1 MPITLHRESDRT
13 YRLDFGGRL
22 RRTEVAE
29 CEARLADELS
39 RVASVKLLCVLRNFE
54 GWERHNDWNDLR
66 FYLKHGDR
74 IARIAIVGD
83 EKWRSEA
90 MMFAAADLRKA
101 PVEFFTE
108 DQMVQARAWL
118 AV

>member
-1 MPITLHRESDRT
+1 
-13 YRLDFGGRL
+13 
-22 RRTEVAE
+22 
-29 CEARLADELS
+29 
-39 RVASVKLLCVLRNFE
+39 
-54 GWERHNDWNDLR
+54 
-66 FYLKHGDR
+66 
-74 IARIAIVGD
+74 
-83 EKWRSEA
+83 